1 MSFRASKTNKKKL
14 SKTRGGTTSPPKVQ
28 LTSLVDIMTILL
40 VFLLKS
46 FSAEGE
52 IVTTSEGLTLPA
64 STAQKKPELALKI
77 SISNNDVMLE
87 GHRVV
92 KLETMM
98 QSEEV
103 LIPELEAVLSERRRQ
118 TELIAKNSTNVTFKG
133 DVIIEADRKI
143 PYKVLQKIMYTCGQ
157 TGYSNFALLVQ
168 KKDG

>member
-14 SKTRGGTTSPPKVQ
+14 SKTRGGGASVPKVQ

-52 IVTTSEGLTLPA
+52 IVTTSSGLTLPA

-87 GHRVV
+87 GLKIVNI
-92 KLETMM
+92 EEMM
-98 QSEEV
+98 KTDDI

-133 DVIIEADRKI
+133 DVMIEADKKI
-143 PYKVLQKIMYTCGQ
+143 PYKILQKIMYTCGQ
-157 TGYSNFALLVQ
+157 TGYSNFSLLVL
-168 KKDG
+168 KKEG